1 MSLYGTATAYFDFD
15 AGEHQEETYWQ
26 NMFNLFE
33 IILLYPERDPTLEKG
48 TSGDLVLCCKIM
60 LSRFKRIYA
69 MLKMKASEAI
79 TAFLG
84 R

>member
-1 MSLYGTATAYFDFD
+1 MNT
-15 AGEHQEETYWQ
+15 
-26 NMFNLFE
+26 FNLFD

-60 LSRFKRIYA
+60 LSIFRIYA

-84 R
+84 PWYRSHSKTTEFLTNASQ